1 MIRVTGLSI
10 IFFSIVF
17 PVLASA
23 EVPSS
28 RLANDRFVDVSPKQE
43 GELSKAE
50 KKQQRRL
57 KKALQKAKVGIE
69 PFPAEGPPS
78 ESFGPD
84 DFGPSPAPIVGTNEN
99 FQNPSSGDSNLP
111 DPPFGDDNGFNIDNI
126 PDPPTDEVQP
136 VTFSLKNI
144 ALPEYPG
151 SNSEQTSEKALNF
164 LLNSFSRNPRL
175 VTVDPSA
182 IIDGEITI
190 DGFGQGRERIALDE
204 VFNTAAIQNLLR
216 TRELVNPYA
225 CSGDGQNTWRLDW
238 LASVLMVP
246 DFYYQ
251 VINFPNQWQTLADEL
266 GVENTPPET
275 ATQNGN
281 KIWAEYSMISAS
293 SKGRM
298 LEFERQID
306 PQTGR
311 PRFGRLVLRSTDFER
326 NPPPGR
332 RSEESDPALHPNDY
346 RGKAG
351 EMIIDLPNGMQ
362 AYYLANN
369 DGTRVGEAPVS
380 IVHNEEGLEGKTF
393 ASSHSGLEITA
404 PRDCMRCHRNGPIGQ
419 DYLADDFDMDKILE
433 EKVSR
438 GLLSEREAEEAKRR
452 YTTGK
457 VYNREMNQSRKNF
470 TNVLKRAKAFVDD
483 GNGEMA
489 PILADLDAVYR
500 KPLSINQIAKELG
513 IETRELKQRIKQP
526 GNEGLANLMGLT
538 KKNDSYDFSEL
549 KLSRTEYEKIFCD
562 LKQGLVNREPLVSS
576 PDTLAPLISQ
586 PNHSD
591 DSQGEV
597 TR

>member
-1 MIRVTGLSI
+1 
-10 IFFSIVF
+10 
-17 PVLASA
+17 
-23 EVPSS
+23 
-28 RLANDRFVDVSPKQE
+28 
-43 GELSKAE
+43 
-50 KKQQRRL
+50 
-57 KKALQKAKVGIE
+57 
-69 PFPAEGPPS
+69 
-78 ESFGPD
+78 
-84 DFGPSPAPIVGTNEN
+84 
-99 FQNPSSGDSNLP
+99 
-111 DPPFGDDNGFNIDNI
+111 
-126 PDPPTDEVQP
+126 
-136 VTFSLKNI
+136 
-144 ALPEYPG
+144 
-151 SNSEQTSEKALNF
+151 
-164 LLNSFSRNPRL
+164 
-175 VTVDPSA
+175 
-182 IIDGEITI
+182 
-190 DGFGQGRERIALDE
+190 
-204 VFNTAAIQNLLR
+204 
-216 TRELVNPYA
+216 
-225 CSGDGQNTWRLDW
+225 
-238 LASVLMVP
+238 
-246 DFYYQ
+246 
-251 VINFPNQWQTLADEL
+251 
-266 GVENTPPET
+266 
-275 ATQNGN
+275 
-281 KIWAEYSMISAS
+281 
-293 SKGRM
+293 
-298 LEFERQID
+298 
-306 PQTGR
+306 
-311 PRFGRLVLRSTDFER
+311 
-326 NPPPGR
+326 
-332 RSEESDPALHPNDY
+332 
-346 RGKAG
+346 
-351 EMIIDLPNGMQ
+351 MIIDLPNGMQ

-452 YTTGK
+452 YPTGK